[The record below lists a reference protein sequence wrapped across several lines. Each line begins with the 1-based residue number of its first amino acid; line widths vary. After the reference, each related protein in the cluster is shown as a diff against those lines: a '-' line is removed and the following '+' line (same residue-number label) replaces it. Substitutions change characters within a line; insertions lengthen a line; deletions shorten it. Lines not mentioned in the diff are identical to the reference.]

1 MNSSLIFVDVEAH
14 GPCPAMGYMTEFA
27 FVEYGCTSQGPPET
41 ITRNGFHAWVI
52 HGSDAPASRFPEN
65 GIVEVCPAFDFT
77 IRAEKCMGP
86 IEHVMSSAARWLAR
100 TVGEGV
106 RPVMV
111 SDNPAFDFMWICD
124 AFWRTMNTNPFGHSA
139 RRIADFA
146 AGLNGDFRK
155 SQGWKALRVTKHTH
169 DPVMDVAGNLEAFD
183 RLLKGER

>member
-139 RRIADFA
+139 RRICQA
-146 AGLNGDFRK
+146 ARHSSL
-155 SQGWKALRVTKHTH
+155 
-169 DPVMDVAGNLEAFD
+169 
-183 RLLKGER
+183 

>member
-1 MNSSLIFVDVEAH
+1 
-14 GPCPAMGYMTEFA
+14 
-27 FVEYGCTSQGPPET
+27 
-41 ITRNGFHAWVI
+41 
-52 HGSDAPASRFPEN
+52 
-65 GIVEVCPAFDFT
+65 
-77 IRAEKCMGP
+77 
-86 IEHVMSSAARWLAR
+86 
-100 TVGEGV
+100 
-106 RPVMV
+106 MV